1 MGTENEEGIANLTG
15 DMGFKKTFANE
26 NEKEPLITM
35 LNVFLERKLT
45 HPIVDVHIK
54 NPYVA
59 GQTSEN
65 RDSIFDIYC
74 KDSEGK
80 QFLVEVQVGKQAYFI
95 KRVIYYVCM
104 AIANSGKKG
113 EWDFDWPPVYSISF
127 MNFELDFKNDDIVQY
142 ISLSND
148 AHPDIRYDYMG
159 MVFVRLTR
167 FAKSLDE
174 CVTLQDKLLFS
185 LCHAHKL
192 KSKPEQFGE
201 DVFEKIFD
209 IARISNFTLEERLAY
224 EAEMRNERDQY
235 AIKMTA
241 MNDGRAEGRAEGVAM
256 GKAEGLLQA
265 ARQMKAEGL
274 NFDLISRVTDLSK
287 EEIEHLDYFQ

>member
-1 MGTENEEGIANLTG
+1 MDTENEEIIADLTA
-15 DMGFKKTFANE
+15 DMPFKKTFANE
-26 NEKEPLITM
+26 EEKEPLITM
-35 LNVFLERKLT
+35 LNVFLAWKLT

-95 KRVIYYVCM
+95 KRVLYYACM

-113 EWDFDWPPVYSISF
+113 DWDFNFPPVYSLSF
-127 MNFELDFKNDDIVQY
+127 MNFDLDFKNDDLVQY

-148 AHPDIRYDYMG
+148 AHPEIRYDYIS
-159 MVFVRLTR
+159 MVFVRLSR
-167 FAKSLDE
+167 FTKALDE

-185 LCHAHKL
+185 LCHAHRL
-192 KSKPEQFGE
+192 KGKPEQFGE
-201 DVFEKIFD
+201 EVFDKIFD
-209 IARISNFTLEERLAY
+209 IARISRFTLEERLAY
-224 EAEMRNERDQY
+224 EANMINKRDQY
-235 AIKMTA
+235 AIRMTA
-241 MNDGRAEGRAEGVAM
+241 INEGKAEGLMIGLAEGRAEGRAEGMEKGRIEGMEKVFALLEK
-256 GKAEGLLQA
+256 GISLAEAKRILGL
-265 ARQMKAEGL
+265 
-274 NFDLISRVTDLSK
+274 
-287 EEIEHLDYFQ
+287 

>member
-1 MGTENEEGIANLTG
+1 MDEENEEVIADLMA
-15 DMGFKKTFANE
+15 DMPFKKTFANE
-26 NEKEPLITM
+26 EEKEPLITM
-35 LNVFLERKLT
+35 LNVFLAWKLT
-45 HPIVDVHIK
+45 NQIVDVHIK

-80 QFLVEVQVGKQAYFI
+80 QFLVEVQVGKQAHFI
-95 KRVIYYVCM
+95 KRVLYYACM

-113 EWDFDWPPVYSISF
+113 DWDFNFPPVYSLSF
-127 MNFELDFKNDDIVQY
+127 MNFDLDFKNDDLVQY

-148 AHPDIRYDYMG
+148 AHPEIRYDYIG
-159 MVFVRLTR
+159 MVFVRLSR
-167 FAKSLDE
+167 FTKALEE

-201 DVFEKIFD
+201 EVFDKIFD
-209 IARISNFTLEERLAY
+209 IARISKFTLEERLAY
-224 EAEMRNERDQY
+224 EADMRNERDQY
-235 AIKMTA
+235 AIRMTA
-241 MNDGRAEGRAEGVAM
+241 MNEGREEGVAI
-256 GKAEGLLQA
+256 GE
-265 ARQMKAEGL
+265 ARGEARGRNEIL
-274 NFDLISRVTDLSK
+274 NLMAQGYNHEQIKDILKRS
-287 EEIEHLDYFQ
+287 

>member
-1 MGTENEEGIANLTG
+1 METENEEGIANLTG

-35 LNVFLERKLT
+35 LNVFLACKLA

-80 QFLVEVQVGKQAYFI
+80 QFLVEVQVGKQSYFI

-127 MNFELDFKNDDIVQY
+127 MNFDLDFKNDDIVQY

-148 AHPDIRYDYMG
+148 AHPEIRYDYMG

-167 FAKSLDE
+167 FAKALEE

-185 LCHAHKL
+185 LCNAHKL
-192 KSKPEQFGE
+192 KCKPEQFGE
-201 DVFEKIFD
+201 EVFEKIFD

-241 MNDGRAEGRAEGVAM
+241 RNDGRAEGIAIGEER
-256 GKAEGLLQA
+256 GKAEGIAIGEAKGRNEVL
-265 ARQMKAEGL
+265 
-274 NFDLISRVTDLSK
+274 DLMAQGY
-287 EEIEHLDYFQ
+287 DYEQIKDILRNS

>member
-1 MGTENEEGIANLTG
+1 MVTENEIADLTA
-15 DMGFKKTFANE
+15 DMPFKKTFANE

-35 LNVFLERKLT
+35 LNVFLERKLA

-59 GQTSEN
+59 GQTQEN
-65 RDSIFDIYC
+65 RDSVFDILC
-74 KDSEGK
+74 QDSERNR
-80 QFLVEVQVGKQAYFI
+80 FLVEVQVGRQAYFI

-104 AIANSGKKG
+104 AIANSGQKG
-113 EWDFDWPPVYSISF
+113 DWDFNWPPVYSLSF
-127 MNFELDFKNDDIVQY
+127 MSFDLDDFGNGDVIQY

-148 AHPDIRYDYMG
+148 VYPEIRYNYMG

-174 CVTLQDKLLFS
+174 CATLQDKLLFS
-185 LCHAHKL
+185 LCHAHEL
-192 KSKPEQFGE
+192 KGKPEQFGE
-201 DVFEKIFD
+201 SVFDKIFD
-209 IARISNFTLEERLAY
+209 IARISKFTVSERVAY

-241 MNDGRAEGRAEGVAM
+241 MNDGRAEGIAMGRAEGVAM
-256 GKAEGLLQA
+256 GKAEGH
-265 ARQMKAEGL
+265 
-274 NFDLISRVTDLSK
+274 
-287 EEIEHLDYFQ
+287 EEVLALMAQGYGYEQIKDILKRSDRNT